1 MKKNDDLFGMAF
13 LEFNEQGNDCP
24 IQVWINGEEQD
35 PLPPSYFFRSYNDMP
50 ALEQIALA
58 ACGDRVLDV
67 GAAAGCHSVWLQA
80 NGHRVRSVELSPL
93 ACDVMR
99 QRGLTD
105 VVCADFLSLEPVAE
119 FDTVLFLM
127 NGLGMG
133 KDVEGTG
140 QLLQHAA
147 RFLKPGGEIIGDS
160 SDIAYL
166 YEDEEGEAKR
176 ELSSQPPF
184 DHYYGK
190 VHFKLK
196 WKELISEFPWIYPD
210 PAVLRQLA
218 SSQGLDFTVVAE
230 GPHHDYLCAFRNQ
243 R

>member
-1 MKKNDDLFGMAF
+1 MKKYDDLFGTAF
-13 LEFNEQGNDCP
+13 LEFHAQGIDHP

-35 PLPPSYFFRSYNDMP
+35 PLPPSYFFRSYEEMP
-50 ALEQIALA
+50 EIEQLALA

-67 GAAAGCHSVWLQA
+67 GAAAGCHSLWLKA
-80 NGHRVRSVELSPL
+80 NGHRVRSIELSPL

-105 VVCADFLSLEPVAE
+105 VVCADFLAMEPVPE

-133 KDVEGTG
+133 KDVEGTAR
-140 QLLQHAA
+140 LLRHAA
-147 RFLKPGGEIIGDS
+147 RFLHADGQIIGDS

-166 YEDEEGEAKR
+166 YDDDETKR

-190 VHFKLK
+190 VHFELK
-196 WKELISEFPWIYPD
+196 WKNLISEFPWIYPD

-218 SSQGLDFTVVAE
+218 SLEGLDFTVVAE